1 MSNIYLEVTIEKNWC
16 FRNFDFLSLERSL
29 QVSFCRAPAHTIITE
44 FSNFLLQLENQRSGS
59 KAMCGFLIIFKS
71 KSPYFL
77 LNENIN
83 FGKNKTESKMENLT
97 HSFRETN
104 LCFSLHK
111 NHELKVKLWWVGARE
126 RKEMHFC
133 NAYFVQRNFFLFA
146 FVFYLYVICI

>member
-1 MSNIYLEVTIEKNWC
+1 MFSKLRFSK
-16 FRNFDFLSLERSL
+16 FRKIAPGQFLSSSSSHNYHWIFKLFVATWKSEVWKQSYVWLFNYFYFERSYD
-29 QVSFCRAPAHTIITE
+29 F
-44 FSNFLLQLENQRSGS
+44 
-59 KAMCGFLIIFKS
+59 FKS

-133 NAYFVQRNFFLFA
+133 NVYFVQRNFFLFA